1 MLTGQ
6 LYQLTSPVIGS
17 DAFELPVDQATS
29 KWPSACRHDFPFSVY
44 FKGKWSV
51 KVIKSSEEIGITLDP
66 RSSRRGHLK
75 LLVFVVINWFPAF
88 TASFEPFGSF
98 SIYFSSSNRV

>member
-6 LYQLTSPVIGS
+6 LYQLTSPVVGS

-51 KVIKSSEEIGITLDP
+51 KVIL
-66 RSSRRGHLK
+66 RRNWYNIRPQKFTSGTFEVACVCRHQ
-75 LLVFVVINWFPAF
+75 LVPSVHCIL
-88 TASFEPFGSF
+88 
-98 SIYFSSSNRV
+98 